1 MYVKKM
7 LSVRSLSTHAKAV
20 LISVCM
26 VLAATLTFGSEFSVE
41 VGSYPHTL
49 FQVQAPASAALNYDY
64 LMYSEFSA
72 KIDVLK
78 WLYVTGA
85 TTIYFYPYSDRVSFY
100 PFYALFLVGAGVQ
113 FGPVTIGYEHRCD
126 HAVVPYAFV
135 TDALLAQDSGYDK
148 VFVRYAIK
156 F

>member
-1 MYVKKM
+1 MDIKNG
-7 LSVRSLSTHAKAV
+7 LSAQPLSTHVKAAV
-20 LISVCM
+20 LSVGLI
-26 VLAATLTFGSEFSVE
+26 LAATLAFGSEFSVE
-41 VGSYPHTL
+41 VGSFPHTL
-49 FQVQAPASAALNYDY
+49 FQVQAPASAALNYDF
-64 LMYSEFSA
+64 LMYSTFDA
-72 KIDVLK
+72 KIDLLS

-100 PFYALFLVGAGVQ
+100 PFYALFLVGGGVQ
-113 FGPVTIGYEHRCD
+113 LGPVTVGYEHRCD

-135 TDALLAQDSGYDK
+135 SDALLAQDSGYDK